1 MESTPFSHGSLRSE
15 WNGTPTIT
23 IDGIQPSSVIR
34 PETPQEVAD
43 ALAEAEA
50 HEHGVAPVGGGTAL
64 TLGNPPERLDVAL
77 SLERLTGILVYEPTD
92 LTLSVA
98 AGTPFAEVQAVLAE
112 HGQTLPIDVPDPER
126 ATIGGLVATGLAGPR
141 RYGLGTLRDL
151 LIGIA
156 VAHPSGAV
164 SKAGGLVVKNVSG
177 FDLMRVY
184 HGSLGT
190 LAVIVSA
197 NFKVLPLARFECTVL
212 APYASLDEAMAASVH
227 VRSSRVRPSAL
238 EITKAAGQW
247 WIAARIEGRE
257 STVRLLAK
265 ECREVLRAETQ
276 LLEASQS
283 PAWWHQYIA
292 GESLASRDGATLI
305 RAGVVPRQT
314 GSLLTQALD
323 LAKASNLDVDLI
335 HVSPGLGSVLLGI
348 RVAEDPFSVEQFHR
362 WRSALMSLADTVTVL
377 SAPVALKRGIDV
389 WGAPP
394 QTLDVMRSLKTEFDP
409 KRVLNP
415 GRFAGGL

>member
-1 MESTPFSHGSLRSE
+1 MESTPFSPGSLSGG
-15 WNGTPTIT
+15 WNETPAIT
-23 IDGIQPSSVIR
+23 IDGIQPRSVIR
-34 PETPQEVAD
+34 PETPQEVAEV
-43 ALAEAEA
+43 LAEAEA

-77 SLERLTGILVYEPTD
+77 SLERLNGILAYEPTD

-98 AGTPFAEVQAVLAE
+98 AGTPFAQVQAVLAE

-197 NFKVLPLARFECTVL
+197 NFKVLPLSRFECTVL
-212 APYASLDEAMAASVH
+212 APYASLDEALAASVC
-227 VRSSRVRPSAL
+227 VRSSRIRPSAL
-238 EITKAAGQW
+238 EITNTAGQW
-247 WIAARIEGRE
+247 WVAARIEGRE
-257 STVRLLAK
+257 ATVRLLAN
-265 ECREVLRAETQ
+265 ECREMLRAEAQT
-276 LLEASQS
+276 LEAGDSA
-283 PAWWHQYIA
+283 AWWHDYVA
-292 GESLASRDGATLI
+292 SESLGSQASATLV
-305 RAGVVPRQT
+305 RAGVVPRQI
-314 GSLLTQALD
+314 GPMIAQALD
-323 LAKASNLDVDLI
+323 LAKASSLHVDVV
-335 HVSPGLGSVLLGI
+335 HVSPGLGSVLLGL
-348 RVAEDPFSVEQFHR
+348 RVAEDPLSVERFHR
-362 WRSALMSLADTVTVL
+362 WRNALLALADTVTVL

-394 QTLDVMRSLKTEFDP
+394 QTLDIMRALKREFDR